1 MINNITMPKAAL
13 NGISIAGGPVEAS
26 ATKTKIEGIEP
37 ARLNDT
43 VGAHGDSPHNKPTVA
58 QASSKVIIEG
68 IPVSRVGDA
77 ASCSHAIEGGA
88 SRTNIG

>member
-1 MINNITMPKAAL
+1 MPKAAL

-43 VGAHGDSPHNKPTVA
+43 VGAHGDSPLRAPSVLPSAAAAAAT
-58 QASSKVIIEG
+58 ASLLPPESHVSGVLEHRFAF
-68 IPVSRVGDA
+68 PVSIFTRNPQ
-77 ASCSHAIEGGA
+77 
-88 SRTNIG
+88 RYT